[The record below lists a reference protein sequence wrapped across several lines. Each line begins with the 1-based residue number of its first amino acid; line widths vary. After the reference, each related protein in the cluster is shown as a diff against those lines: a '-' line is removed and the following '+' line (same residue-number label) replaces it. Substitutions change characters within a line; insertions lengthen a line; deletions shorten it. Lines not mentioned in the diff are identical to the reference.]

1 MFENPSHWQMA
12 IIDSNKEE
20 EEEEEEEEDEWRVI
34 RYTARKLPAQAKPA
48 AFITL

>member
-1 MFENPSHWQMA
+1 MFENTSHWQMA

-20 EEEEEEEEDEWRVI
+20 EEEEEDEWRVL